1 MIEKLKTI
9 LTHLE
14 NLNNHVGG
22 EIISTEELKEQH
34 ENLHDFE
41 KLIES
46 LDKLLEESKTVDYNN
61 PDSIDNNLMNIHKLM
76 TSFEWHF
83 SEIDDLTVTL
93 FKNYKD
99 SLG

>member
-14 NLNNHVGG
+14 SLNNHVGG
-22 EIISTEELKEQH
+22 EIISKEELKEQH
-34 ENLHDFE
+34 ENLHDFK

-61 PDSIDNNLMNIHKLM
+61 PDSIDKNLMNIHKLM

-93 FKNYKD
+93 LKNYKD